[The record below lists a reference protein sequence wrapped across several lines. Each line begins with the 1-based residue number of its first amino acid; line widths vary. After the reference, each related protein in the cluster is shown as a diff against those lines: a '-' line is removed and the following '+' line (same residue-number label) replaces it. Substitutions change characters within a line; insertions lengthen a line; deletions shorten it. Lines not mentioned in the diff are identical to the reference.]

1 MDGLIAL
8 SYSTPTLL
16 FMELNN
22 ERIYISLDLQS
33 PILNAKM
40 PNNVSWRTLNK
51 QERENNPTLW
61 RQYINKAWKF
71 LSIYNV
77 QVPWNENLDID
88 NIFKFIND
96 GNDINILFTERDL
109 IGWAWQDKSHAD
121 SIKLEKRQI
130 YQSKWLINKKFL
142 FKKSNKGLSLW
153 WIQELKKYYRKE
165 GFTQG
170 VAYIDDWNKGV
181 LKSVLRAGYEIKN
194 WNK

>member
-1 MDGLIAL
+1 MQSND
-8 SYSTPTLL
+8 
-16 FMELNN
+16 

-40 PNNVSWRTLNK
+40 PNNVSWHTLNK
-51 QERENNPTLW
+51 RKRENDPTFW
-61 RQYINKAWKF
+61 RDWINKAWKF
-71 LSIYNV
+71 LSIFNE

-88 NIFKFIND
+88 DIFKFINN
-96 GNDINILFTERDL
+96 GNDINILFKEDDL

-121 SIKLEKRQI
+121 SFKLEKHQI
-130 YQSKWLINKKFL
+130 YQSKWLVDKKYL
-142 FKKSNKGLSLW
+142 FKKLNKGLSLA
-153 WIQELKKYYRKE
+153 WIQELKKYYRSQ

-170 VAYIDDWNKGV
+170 LAYIDDWNKGV

>member
-8 SYSTPTLL
+8 SCSTLTLL
-16 FMELNN
+16 FMELND

-51 QERENNPTLW
+51 QERENNPTPW

-71 LSIYNV
+71 LSIYNE
-77 QVPWNENLDID
+77 QVPWNENLDIN

-121 SIKLEKRQI
+121 SVKLKKHQI
-130 YQSKWLINKKFL
+130 YQSKWLIDKKFL
-142 FKKSNKGLSLW
+142 FKKSNKGLSLA
-153 WIQELKKYYRKE
+153 WIQELKKYYQNE
-165 GFTQG
+165 GFGQG

-181 LKSVLRAGYEIKN
+181 LKSVLRAGYEIDN
-194 WNK
+194 WT

>member
-1 MDGLIAL
+1 
-8 SYSTPTLL
+8 
-16 FMELNN
+16 MELND
-22 ERIYISLDLQS
+22 ERTYISLDLQS

-40 PNNVSWRTLNK
+40 PNNVSWHTLNK
-51 QERENNPTLW
+51 QKRKNNPTLW

-71 LSIYNV
+71 LSIYNE
-77 QVPWNENLDID
+77 QVPWNENLDIN

-96 GNDINILFTERDL
+96 GNDINILFKEHNL
-109 IGWAWQDKSHAD
+109 IGWAWQDKSYAD
-121 SIKLEKRQI
+121 SAKLKKHQI
-130 YQSKWLINKKFL
+130 YQSKWLIDKKFL

-170 VAYIDDWNKGV
+170 VAYIDDWNRGA
-181 LKSVLRAGYEIKN
+181 LKSVLRAGYKIKN